1 MDPKEFLKKLT
12 LEEKAELCTGGDFWH
27 TKAVER
33 LGLPAV
39 MMSDGPSGLRKQND
53 AADHLGINDSIRAV
67 CFPASASLASSFD
80 VELARRLGRTLGQ
93 ECQAENLAML
103 LGPGLN
109 IKRSPLCGRNFE
121 YYSEDPALAGQ
132 MGTALVEGLQSTG
145 AASCI
150 KHFAANSQETDRMV
164 SDSVMDER
172 TLHEIYLP
180 AFETVV
186 KQAKPRAV
194 MCAYN
199 KLNGTFCSESKELLT
214 DILRTRWGYEG
225 MVVTDWGAVKDRA
238 KGVAAGLDLEMP
250 GGSRRGIDQVLAAV
264 KDGTLREEQ
273 LDQTALRVLEFVCA
287 ALDAADPQA
296 VFDREADYQTARQ
309 IAAECAVLLKNDRA
323 VLPLAEGETVALI
336 GDFAASPRYQ
346 GGGSSHV
353 NSARVSAARDCMPA
367 GMTWTRG
374 YDQAA
379 DLPDAAQQAEA
390 VRAAQNAGAAVIL
403 AGLPERYE
411 SEGVDRTT
419 LEMPANQNALIEAV
433 AAVQPN
439 TVVVLYNGA
448 PVTMPWLDKVAAVL
462 EMYLPG
468 DAGGQATLD
477 LLYGRANPSGKLAE
491 TFPQKL
497 EDTPAYLNFPGEN
510 AVTEYREG
518 IFVGY
523 RYYDKKRMDVLFPF
537 GHGLSYTSFAYSDLT
552 VDRDT
557 LTDADTLTVCVT
569 VTNTGSCFG
578 KEAVQLYIAPPA
590 GMRQRP
596 VRELKAFAKAALEPG
611 QSQTLEF
618 TLTGRDFAYYEPL
631 LHDFY
636 AESGRYGIE
645 IGASS
650 RDIRLRA
657 AVALLATRSLPRR
670 FTEFSTL
677 ADVMAHPSGA
687 AMLGPILQRMA
698 AAAGQATGA
707 DGVNSQQMLKGILLN
722 TLVSFGVLS
731 DAQLQGILQQLN
743 Q

>member
-1 MDPKEFLKKLT
+1 MDPKKILSQLT
-12 LEEKAELCTGGDFWH
+12 LEEKAALCTGGDFWH

-67 CFPASASLASSFD
+67 CFPASAALASSFD

-93 ECQAENLAML
+93 ECQAEHLALL

-132 MGTALVEGLQSTG
+132 MGAALVEGLQSTG
-145 AASCI
+145 AGSCI
-150 KHFAANSQETDRMV
+150 KHFAANNQETDRMV
-164 SDSVMDER
+164 SDSVVDER

-199 KLNGTFCSESKELLT
+199 KLNGTFCSENKALLT

-250 GGSRRGIDQVLAAV
+250 GGSRRGIEQVLAAV
-264 KDGTLREEQ
+264 QDGTLSEEQ
-273 LDQTALRVLEFVCA
+273 LDRTALRVLEFVCA

-323 VLPLAEGETVALI
+323 VLPLAEGQRVALI
-336 GDFAASPRYQ
+336 GDFAVSPRYQ

-367 GMTWTRG
+367 GMTWVRG

-379 DLPDAAQQAEA
+379 DLPDEALQAEA

-439 TVVVLYNGA
+439 TIVVLYNGA
-448 PVTMPWLDKVAAVL
+448 PVTMPWLGKAAAVL

-468 DAGGQATLD
+468 DAGGEATLD

-518 IFVGY
+518 VFVGY

-537 GHGLSYTSFAYSDLT
+537 GYGLSYTSFAYSGLT

-557 LTDADTLTVCVT
+557 LTDADTLTVRVT
-569 VTNTGSCFG
+569 VTNTGPRFG
-578 KEAVQLYIAPPA
+578 REAVQLYIAPPA

-611 QSQTLEF
+611 QSQVLEF

-657 AVALLATRSLPRR
+657 AVDLLATRQLPRQ

-677 ADVMAHPSGA
+677 ADVMANPRGA
-687 AMLGPILQRMA
+687 ALLGPILQRMA

-707 DGVNSQQMLKGILLN
+707 DGVNAQQMLKGILLN
-722 TLVSFGVLS
+722 TLVSFGVLG

>member
-1 MDPKEFLKKLT
+1 MDPKKILSQLT

-39 MMSDGPSGLRKQND
+39 MMSDGPSGLRKQNN
-53 AADHLGINDSIRAV
+53 AADHLGLNDSVRAV
-67 CFPASASLASSFD
+67 CFPASASVASSFD
-80 VELARRLGRTLGQ
+80 VDLARRLGQILGR
-93 ECQAENLAML
+93 ECQAEKLAML

-132 MGTALVEGLQSTG
+132 MGAALVEGLQSTG
-145 AASCI
+145 TGSCI
-150 KHFAANSQETDRMV
+150 KHFAANNQETDRMV
-164 SDSVMDER
+164 GDSVMDER

-186 KQAKPRAV
+186 KQARPRAV

-199 KLNGTFCSESKELLT
+199 QLNGTFCSENKELLT

-264 KDGTLREEQ
+264 KAGTLREEQ
-273 LDQTALRVLEFVCA
+273 VDQAALRVLEFVCDS
-287 ALDAADPQA
+287 LKNADEQA
-296 VFDREADYQTARQ
+296 VFDREADHQAARQ
-309 IAAECAVLLKNDRA
+309 IAAECAVLLKNEHDA
-323 VLPLAEGETVALI
+323 LPLAEGQTVALI
-336 GDFAASPRYQ
+336 GDFAATPRYQ

-353 NSARVSAARDCMPA
+353 NSARVSAARDDMPV

-379 DLPDAAQQAEA
+379 DLPDEKLQAEA
-390 VRAAQNAGAAVIL
+390 VRAAQSARAAVIL

-411 SEGVDRTT
+411 SEGIDRTS
-419 LEMPANQNALIEAV
+419 LDMPANQNALIEAV

-439 TVVVLYNGA
+439 TIVVLYNGA

-468 DAGGQATLD
+468 DAAGEATLD

-491 TFPQKL
+491 TFPKKL
-497 EDTPAYLNFPGEN
+497 ADTPAYLNFPGED

-518 IFVGY
+518 VFVGY
-523 RYYDKKRMDVLFPF
+523 RYYDKKQMEVLFPF
-537 GHGLSYTSFAYSDLT
+537 GYGLSYTNFAYHDLT
-552 VDRDT
+552 VDRQA
-557 LTDADTLTVCVT
+557 LTDADTLTVRVT
-569 VTNTGSCFG
+569 VTNTGSRFG

-596 VRELKAFAKAALEPG
+596 VRELKAFAKAALAPG

-618 TLTGRDFAYYEPL
+618 TLTGRDFSYYEPL

-636 AESGRYGIE
+636 AESGRYDIE

-650 RDIRLRA
+650 RDIRLRT
-657 AVALLATRSLPRR
+657 AVELTATRPLPRT
-670 FTEFSTL
+670 FTEYSSL
-677 ADVMAHPSGA
+677 GSVMKDPRGA
-687 AMLGPILQRMA
+687 ALIGPILQKMA
-698 AAAGQATGA
+698 AAAGSATGA
-707 DGVNSQQMLKGILLN
+707 DTAGSMQMMQGMLLN
-722 TLVSFGVLS
+722 TLVSFGILTEP
-731 DAQLQGILQQLN
+731 QLQGILQQLN